1 MNKTQTEATKDKLK
15 GNVKEKYGALTGNE
29 TKQAEGKMDK
39 IKGNVKEKVGDA
51 KEALSKG
58 FNDKSEKNK

>member
-1 MNKTQTEATKDKLK
+1 
-15 GNVKEKYGALTGNE
+15 
-29 TKQAEGKMDK
+29 MDK